1 MTTVEQTNARTV
13 RRLYEKYLN
22 ENRAELLPSL
32 VSEDVAFHSVT
43 EESGIAAY
51 AALTDR
57 LRVAFHEMHFTLLD
71 LIASDDRVVVRWTM
85 EATHA
90 GPLAGIPATGKRV
103 QQRGTVIYRLENGR
117 IAEVWAQMDR
127 MGLLQQLGIDPLASA
142 KAASA
147 R

>member
-1 MTTVEQTNARTV
+1 MTTVERANAKTV
-13 RRLYEKYLN
+13 RRLYENYMN

-32 VSEDVAFHSVT
+32 VSEDVVFHSVT
-43 EESGIAAY
+43 EERGIVAY
-51 AALTDR
+51 AVLTDR
-57 LRVAFHEMHFTLLD
+57 LRNAFHEMHFTLLD

-85 EATHA
+85 DATHA

-103 QQRGTVIYRLENGR
+103 QQRGTVIYRLENAR

-127 MGLLQQLGIDPLASA
+127 MGMLQQLGIDLLATA
-142 KAASA
+142 KAVSA

>member
-1 MTTVEQTNARTV
+1 MTTVEQANV
-13 RRLYEKYLN
+13 RAVRQLYENYLN
-22 ENRAELLPSL
+22 ENCTDLLPSL

-43 EESGIAAY
+43 EEKGIAAY

-57 LRVAFHEMHFTLLD
+57 LRIAFHEMHFTLLD

-85 EATHA
+85 DATHA

-103 QQRGTVIYRLENGR
+103 QQHGTVIYRLENGR

-127 MGLLQQLGIDPLASA
+127 MGMLQQLGVDPLATV
-142 KAASA
+142 KAAGA

>member
-1 MTTVEQTNARTV
+1 MTTVEQANARTV
-13 RRLYEKYLN
+13 RRLYENYLN
-22 ENRAELLPSL
+22 ENRTQLLPSL

-57 LRVAFHEMHFTLLD
+57 LRIAFHEMRFTLLD
-71 LIASDDRVVVRWTM
+71 RIASDDRVVVRWTM
-85 EATHA
+85 DATHA

-127 MGLLQQLGIDPLASA
+127 MGMLQQLGVDLLATA

>member
-1 MTTVEQTNARTV
+1 MTTVEQANAGAV
-13 RRLYEKYLN
+13 RQLYENYLN

-43 EESGIAAY
+43 EEKGIAAY

-57 LRVAFHEMHFTLLD
+57 LRIAFHGMHFTLLD

-85 EATHA
+85 DATHA

-103 QQRGTVIYRLENGR
+103 QQRGIVIYRLENGR
-117 IAEVWAQMDR
+117 IAEVWAQMDQD
-127 MGLLQQLGIDPLASA
+127 GD
-142 KAASA
+142 AAATGCRSIGN
-147 R
+147 RKSSGH

>member
-1 MTTVEQTNARTV
+1 MTTVEQANASTV
-13 RRLYEKYLN
+13 RRLYENYLN
-22 ENRAELLPSL
+22 ESRAELLPSL

-43 EESGIAAY
+43 EEKGI

-57 LRVAFHEMHFTLLD
+57 LRIAFHEMHFTLLD

-85 EATHA
+85 DATHA

-103 QQRGTVIYRLENGR
+103 QQSGTVIYRLENGR

-127 MGLLQQLGIDPLASA
+127 MGMLQQLGVDLLATA